1 MIFQRASIVLMP
13 FLVAAPPEAQPPVSE
28 SYEITSVRDSSE
40 ETSAGGTSSSHD
52 QDALIEKVIAVEANG
67 LELEYDL
74 PQPVTQDERLRNW
87 QFPARV
93 FRSLDG
99 KLQLRNAPEL
109 ETRLVGWLK
118 AAELSRS
125 SCGHWIFTWNAFK
138 IECDPQSVL
147 KTIEAFDLRTDISEG
162 ATYQA
167 INARPATVTRKSSG
181 PNGTIFEVVMDIDP
195 DAVRRARAE
204 TDVVVG
210 EISRKPLTLDQAMAA
225 RSKDAIS
232 GTVLVRFETDSARQ
246 VFRKTEITKLE
257 TKKADGE
264 TETQVA
270 TWKIERKSLAQ

>member
-1 MIFQRASIVLMP
+1 
-13 FLVAAPPEAQPPVSE
+13 
-28 SYEITSVRDSSE
+28 
-40 ETSAGGTSSSHD
+40 
-52 QDALIEKVIAVEANG
+52 
-67 LELEYDL
+67 
-74 PQPVTQDERLRNW
+74 
-87 QFPARV
+87 
-93 FRSLDG
+93 
-99 KLQLRNAPEL
+99 
-109 ETRLVGWLK
+109 
-118 AAELSRS
+118 
-125 SCGHWIFTWNAFK
+125 
-138 IECDPQSVL
+138 
-147 KTIEAFDLRTDISEG
+147 
-162 ATYQA
+162 
-167 INARPATVTRKSSG
+167 
-181 PNGTIFEVVMDIDP
+181 MDIDP